1 MEQLNLSFDER
12 LVLLGVDEIY
22 QNADQVLLT
31 SLKEDRRLERKP
43 GGIHGRALGEYF
55 SMWANTVPE
64 GGIIVVGQEDDG
76 RFTGCQKLS
85 QDGLNDLEKA
95 GRVYCPDARSDSKRV
110 PVIDVGGHENFVLVF
125 RVSYREDKVVCDISG
140 NAFTR
145 VGDEKRRLGPDEI
158 RELQIDKGQ
167 IDLEQEPTD
176 LKYPEEFRA
185 DLIHAFA
192 EGVRAVRKLT
202 QGQTDAEIL
211 EHRRLGKFKG
221 GIFIPNVACVLLFAR
236 DPNALFP
243 GCSIRFLRYE
253 GETEE
258 TGERYNVIKD
268 FWLEGCIPDLI
279 VEVANVLESQLR
291 EFRKLGDD
299 GKFYT
304 DPEYPREAWYEAI
317 VNACVHRSYGLRNM
331 NVFVK
336 MFDDRLVVESPGAFP
351 PFVTPDNIY
360 NSQHPR
366 NPNLMK
372 AMFYLDFVKCH
383 NEGTRRMRDAM
394 EGRRLPLPQF
404 EQKEVAT
411 GYMSVRVTLR
421 NNRKQRKVWIDSD
434 VTKFIPE
441 SMAKGLSQEETRVLN
456 RVVEHGKINVNEC
469 HRLLPHIKTW
479 HSVKKLLMRMTEKG
493 LLIHRHRD
501 DIERDPD
508 ACFVLP
514 ERPREN
520 GKQT

>member
-1 MEQLNLSFDER
+1 MEQLSLSFDEK

-22 QNADQVLLT
+22 QGADQSLLT
-31 SLKEDRRLERKP
+31 LLKEDRRLERKP
-43 GGIHGRALGEYF
+43 AGTHGRALGEYF

-64 GGIIVVGQEDDG
+64 GGIIVVGQENDG
-76 RFTGCQKLS
+76 RLTGCQRLS
-85 QDGLNDLEKA
+85 QDELNHLEKA
-95 GRVYCPDARSDSKRV
+95 CRIYCPDARSDSKRV
-110 PVIDVGGHENFVLVF
+110 RVIDVDGHENFVLLF
-125 RVSYREDKVVCDISG
+125 RVQYREDRVVKDVSG
-140 NAFTR
+140 DAFSR
-145 VGDEKRRLGPDEI
+145 VADDKCKLSPDEI

-167 IDLEQEPTD
+167 IDLEQEPVD
-176 LKYPEEFRA
+176 LKFPDDFRM
-185 DLIHAFA
+185 DLIRTFSD
-192 EGVRAVRKLT
+192 GVRSARKLT
-202 QGQTDAEIL
+202 QEHGDAEIL
-211 EHRRLGKFKG
+211 EHRRLGRIKG
-221 GIFIPNVACVLLFAR
+221 GVFIPNVACALLFAK
-236 DPNALFP
+236 DPNSLFP

-268 FWLEGCIPDLI
+268 FWPEGCIPDLI
-279 VEVANVLESQLR
+279 VEIANILESQLR

-317 VNACVHRSYGLRNM
+317 VNACVHRSYGLKNT

-394 EGRRLPLPQF
+394 QGRRLPLPKF
-404 EQKEVAT
+404 EQKEVAA
-411 GYMSVRVTLR
+411 GYISVRVTLQ

-434 VTKFIPE
+434 VTKFVPE
-441 SMAKGLSQEETRVLN
+441 HLAKDLSQEETRILN
-456 RVVEHGKINVNEC
+456 RIVEHGSINVNEC

-479 HSVKKLLMRMTEKG
+479 HSVKKLLMRMTDKG
-493 LLIHRHRD
+493 LLVHKHRN

-514 ERPREN
+514 ERPKEN
-520 GKQT
+520 GRQT